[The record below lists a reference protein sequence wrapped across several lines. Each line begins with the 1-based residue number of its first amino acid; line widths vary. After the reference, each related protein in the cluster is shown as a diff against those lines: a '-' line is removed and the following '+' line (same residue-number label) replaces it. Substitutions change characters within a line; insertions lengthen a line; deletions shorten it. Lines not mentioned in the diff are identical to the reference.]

1 MIHPVSEATFYSR
14 LTKLLIGLQ
23 TSHSFHTDIQV
34 MLCTGG
40 NLTTQG
46 DGVLLLKQRLF
57 GTGRNFYLS
66 VRALFEELKGF
77 KHSTFWS

>member
-1 MIHPVSEATFYSR
+1 MIHPVIEATICR
-14 LTKLLIGLQ
+14 LTKTFDRFT

-46 DGVLLLKQRLF
+46 DGVLLLYQRLF
-57 GTGRNFYLS
+57 GTGRNFDLS
-66 VRALFEELKGF
+66 IRALFEDLKGF